1 MITKD
6 KVLMALRGVKEPK
19 FQKDFTQMNLVEV
32 TVDDS
37 NVRIKLYLREDVFG
51 ERGEIENKIKNKLQ
65 LAFGDQLNS
74 IQVEFVK
81 VNDYSEI
88 RRKIKLDV
96 LNENKVNLGKVVA
109 VTSGKGGVGKSTV
122 SINLAL
128 SLRELGFRVGLLDA
142 DVYGPSVPTA
152 FDLEGHILEI
162 RNEKIVPIEKMG
174 LRMVS
179 IGFMIPE
186 VDTPLIWRG
195 PMLHKAINEM
205 VNQVNWGDL
214 DYLIVDLPPGT
225 GDAILSLNNSVK
237 VDGAVVVST
246 SQKIAAADV
255 MKNINMLRTLS
266 IPIIGIIQNMSYV
279 ECLSGQRI
287 YLWGKNG
294 VVELANRYNIEF
306 LGEVPF
312 IPSIVDSMEHGNFL
326 MLSKE
331 AKSAFEE
338 ISKKIINRLNQS
350 IMGV

>member
-1 MITKD
+1 MITRD

-32 TVDDS
+32 TVDNS
-37 NVRIKLYLREDVFG
+37 NVRIKLYLREDVFE
-51 ERGEIENKIKNKLQ
+51 ERIEIENKVKNKLQ
-65 LAFGDQLNS
+65 LAFGDQLSS

-96 LNENKVNLGKVVA
+96 LNESKVNLGRVIA

-122 SINLAL
+122 SINLAV
-128 SLRELGFRVGLLDA
+128 SFKELGFRVGLLDA

-152 FDLEGHILEI
+152 FGLEGHILEI
-162 RNEKIVPIEKMG
+162 RDEKIVPIEKMG

-225 GDAILSLNNSVK
+225 GDAMLSLNNSVK
-237 VDGAVVVST
+237 IDGAIVVST
-246 SQKIAAADV
+246 SQKVAAADV

-279 ECLSGQRI
+279 ECSCGQRI

-294 VVELANRYNIEF
+294 VLDLASRYNIEF
-306 LGEVPF
+306 LGEIPF

-331 AKSAFEE
+331 AKSVFEE
-338 ISKKIINRLNQS
+338 ISKKIINKLNQ
-350 IMGV
+350 